1 MLARL
6 QQFTTLSLLVLAVAW
21 TEYFL
26 HRQQILPAIGGAFLI
41 IFGYAIVLAS
51 EFTLL
56 PWVNRK
62 DSAPPADVGTLL
74 NAWRGEVASAARV
87 FFWRQPFRSHSITD
101 RLSDARL
108 GSTGIVFVHGFV
120 CNRGIWNPWL
130 RRLHK
135 HGIPFIAVNLEPV
148 FAGIDSY
155 VSTIEAAVRGVEA
168 VTGCR
173 PIVVAHSMGGL
184 AVRAWLAAAR
194 TDTLSQ
200 QVITIGT
207 PHRGTELARFAL
219 AANARQM
226 RRQSAWLRALE
237 QRERGELFASFTCY
251 YSHCDNVVMPAST
264 ATLPG
269 ADNRHLPGVAHV
281 RMASDERIF
290 QDLLDRALRD
300 AQSVSD
306 QLR

>member
-6 QQFTTLSLLVLAVAW
+6 QQFTTLSLLALALAWAAYFLRREQILLAV
-21 TEYFL
+21 
-26 HRQQILPAIGGAFLI
+26 GGALLI
-41 IFGYAIVLAS
+41 IFGYAFVLAS

-56 PWVNRK
+56 RWVNRK
-62 DSAPPADVGTLL
+62 DPAPLANLGTLL
-74 NAWRGEVASAARV
+74 NAWRGEVVSAARV

-101 RLSDARL
+101 RLSDARM
-108 GSTGIVFVHGFV
+108 GTAGIVFVHGFV

-130 RRLHK
+130 RRLHEV
-135 HGIPFIAVNLEPV
+135 GIPFTAVNLEPV

-155 VSTIEAAVRGVEA
+155 VATIDAAVRRVEA
-168 VTGCR
+168 VTGCH

-184 AVRAWLAAAR
+184 AVRAWLAAER
-194 TDTLSQ
+194 TDTRSP

-207 PHRGTELARFAL
+207 PHRGTVLARFAL

-226 RRQSAWLRALE
+226 RRQSAWLHALE
-237 QRERGELFASFTCY
+237 KRERKGSFAYFTCY

-281 RMASDERIF
+281 QMANDERIF
-290 QDLLDRALRD
+290 QDVLDRALRD
-300 AQSVSD
+300 VQAASS